1 MGPLDREVVDRR
13 LLRLEALVRRL
24 ERDAKASQEA
34 YHADE
39 DLQARVERRL
49 QVAAQVCLDLANYVI
64 ARGDLEVP
72 EEEENVFLVLERA
85 GVVDRNLGVRLRAL
99 TRFRNILVHDYVAVD
114 HAIVHRHLRE
124 GLSDFR
130 EFAGAIVRYLDRAD
144 E

>member
-1 MGPLDREVVDRR
+1 AAGLAASEIPCLLVEGDNRPGLGYAIAARLAEAGIDAVV
-13 LLRLEALVRRL
+13 LT
-24 ERDAKASQEA
+24 KSQNVTYITGFA
-34 YHADE
+34 GTAGLAVVTAE
-39 DLQARVERRL
+39 D
-49 QVAAQVCLDLANYVI
+49 
-64 ARGDLEVP
+64 
-72 EEEENVFLVLERA
+72 VFLVLERA